1 MQRPGPLNCQ
11 SPVRILL
18 NRRGPRARGLIS
30 LSAALVLTF
39 APHTAFTQHPAPTV
53 TQVSPGVWLFQTARY
68 GDAGLDG
75 NAVAVVGRD
84 AVLVFDANGTPAAAA
99 AVIAEIRRIT
109 PKPVKHLVLS
119 HWHWDHWYGAEAYT
133 AAFPGIEVIA
143 HSRAAKLMDGPVQEF
158 NRPFFTEQFPSH
170 LKGLEASFA
179 TVAGNPAADSAARAI
194 SQHITA
200 DKWFL
205 DQKQNVRFVKPTRV
219 YEDSLIID
227 LGGRSVHV
235 VNHGRAITPGD
246 SHLWLP
252 DARTVVAGD
261 LLINPMT
268 YGLFAY
274 PSEWLATLE
283 RMDARAATT
292 IIPGHGTPMTD
303 GVRLRAT
310 IALLRR
316 EIALVRGLKAS
327 GKTAKEAQAA
337 VLADAEVLALRD
349 QLAPAT
355 EPGRGAFAL
364 YLVEWIVPR
373 IYQELDG
380 TLDNAIPRAP

>member
-1 MQRPGPLNCQ
+1 MRTLIKTLKN
-11 SPVRILL
+11 SPH
-18 NRRGPRARGLIS
+18 ATIS
-30 LSAALVLTF
+30 LATALVLAV
-39 APHTAFTQHPAPTV
+39 APLTAFTQHPAPTAS
-53 TQVSPGVWLFQTARY
+53 QVSPGVWLFQTARY

-75 NAVAVVGRD
+75 NAVAVVGND

-99 AVIAEIRRIT
+99 AVIAELRRIT

-119 HWHWDHWYGAEAYT
+119 HWHWDHWYGAESYT

-143 HSRAAKLMDGPVQEF
+143 HSRAARLMDGPVQEF
-158 NRPFFTEQFPSH
+158 NRPFFTEQFPGH

-179 TVAGNPAADSAARAI
+179 SVAGNPASDSAARAI
-194 SQHITA
+194 NQHITA

-205 DQKQNVRFVKPTRV
+205 EQKQNVRFVKPTRTF
-219 YEDSLIID
+219 EDSLIVD

-246 SHLWLP
+246 AHLWIP
-252 DARTVVAGD
+252 DARIVVAGD

-274 PSEWLATLE
+274 PSAWLATLE
-283 RMDARAATT
+283 RMDARRAAM

-310 IALLRR
+310 MALLRR
-316 EIALVRGLKAS
+316 EIALVRTLKAS
-327 GKTAKEAQAA
+327 GKTVQESQVA
-337 VLADAEVLALRD
+337 VLADAEVLALRET
-349 QLAPAT
+349 LAPPT
-355 EPGRGAFAL
+355 DPGRGAFAL

-373 IYQELDG
+373 IYQEIDG
-380 TLDNAIPRAP
+380 TLDNSIPRAP